1 MQATRLLALGIV
13 VLAFLL
19 RIFHLGFQQLW
30 LDEALSFHIASLET
44 GLGRVLG
51 LESSPPLYYLL
62 LRLWLP
68 VAGTSEAAVRLPSAV
83 AGTLGVLAIMWTGRQ
98 IFSSSVGLWA
108 GAFCAVAPIH
118 VYYSQEARTY
128 TLLTLALALT
138 YGLLWRAMQ
147 RNTRTGWGLTAASA
161 LAALYSHYLAIFGL
175 APTLLVLWAWPYD
188 AATGLRRRRFVMT
201 CLLTTG
207 LYAPW
212 LIWAFLL
219 TSRADIVDV
228 STFWAELWRA
238 TPPAMAIPRSLELA
252 ALGPQRD
259 LMMIHM
265 KQFVTVRL
273 PDPLRWLGLVMLMGL
288 GLLVAVPWRDAA
300 LKVPW
305 LGRRKAWAASLLVVP
320 LAGLWLVS
328 LSHPI
333 YVPGRYD
340 QVAFVGFALM
350 VGIAF
355 AKLQAVPTYGSI
367 LVAVAALGLFA
378 PMATKL
384 TLYYAA
390 PADRE
395 AETTAQAVHLLVQN
409 GDVAV
414 FDALRGIPI
423 LHYYLPRLGYDWQNA
438 TCRNREQHREF
449 TCRMF
454 PLEMEKTFIPSAR
467 RTPEQ
472 TRAAVATFLS
482 AASATRGQLW
492 VLLFD
497 GGIVNGVL
505 GSSRPEDLALVE
517 ELVRVGYQ
525 PDTVN
530 FGNVPAMYLFQRYTP
545 GIAQP
550 RGG

>member
-13 VLAFLL
+13 LLAFVL
-19 RIFHLGFQQLW
+19 RMFHLGFQQLW
-30 LDEALSFHIASLET
+30 LDEALSFHIAGLQT
-44 GLGRVLG
+44 GLARVLG

-62 LRLWLP
+62 LRSWLP
-68 VAGTSEAAVRLPSAV
+68 IAGTSEAAVRFPSAV

-98 IFSSSVGLWA
+98 IFTAPAGLWA
-108 GAFCAVAPIH
+108 GAFSAVAPIH
-118 VYYSQEARTY
+118 IYYSQEARTY

-147 RNTRTGWGLTAASA
+147 RNTWAAWGLTSVSA

-175 APTLLVLWAWPYD
+175 APVVLVLWAWPRD
-188 AATGLRRRRFVMT
+188 AETGLRSRRFIMA
-201 CLLTTG
+201 CLLAIA
-207 LYAPW
+207 LYVPW
-212 LIWAFLL
+212 LTWAFLF
-219 TSRADIVDV
+219 TSRAELMDV
-228 STFWAELWRA
+228 STFWAELWKA
-238 TPPAMAIPRSLELA
+238 TPPSMAIPRSLELA

-273 PDPLRWLGLVMLMGL
+273 PDPMRWLGLAILMGL
-288 GLLVAVPWRDAA
+288 GLWVAVPWGDPG
-300 LKVPW
+300 LKISW
-305 LGRRKAWAASLLVVP
+305 LGRRKGWAASLLVVP

-328 LSHPI
+328 LSRPI

-350 VGIAF
+350 IGIAF
-355 AKLQAVPTYGSI
+355 AKLQAIRKFGAIFATV
-367 LVAVAALGLFA
+367 VALGLFV

-384 TLYYAA
+384 ILYYEA
-390 PADRE
+390 PADRQAE
-395 AETTAQAVHLLVQN
+395 ATAQAVHLLVQN

-423 LHYYLPRLGYDWQNA
+423 LYYYLPRLGYDWKDA
-438 TCRNREQHREF
+438 ACRNREQHREF

-454 PLEMEKTFIPSAR
+454 PMEMEETFIPPAR
-467 RTPEQ
+467 HTPEQ
-472 TRAAVATFLS
+472 TRSAVETFLS
-482 AASATRGQLW
+482 AASAARGQLW

-497 GGIVNGVL
+497 GRIVNGVL

-517 ELVRVGYQ
+517 EFVRVGYQ